1 MEKHSLL
8 QNILLG
14 LSLASPIG
22 PVNLEIIKR
31 GLNSSFK
38 QAFLTGLGA
47 MSADLTYLT
56 LIFFGLVSFLKIP
69 CIKIFFTLAGSFVLM
84 YLGLTSVR
92 NFLRGKI
99 PGEDSK
105 QLFLKNAYV
114 AGYVVT
120 LSCPIT
126 FVWWTGVF
134 GALLASQ
141 TDTPTNFSAY
151 LSCLTILLGCLI
163 WVIFLSTAL
172 HWGRRIINEKF
183 IRFVSLA
190 AGICLTGFG
199 IFFLYRAIGLVII

>member
-1 MEKHSLL
+1 MEKHFLL

-14 LSLASPIG
+14 LSLAAPIG

-31 GLNSSFK
+31 GLNAGFR

-56 LIFFGLVSFLKIP
+56 LIFFGLFSFLKIP
-69 CIKIFFTLAGSFVLM
+69 FIKICFALAGSFVLI
-84 YLGLTSVR
+84 YLGFTSLKI
-92 NFLRGKI
+92 FLREKK
-99 PGEDSK
+99 PDKVSK
-105 QLFLKNAYV
+105 QLFLKNAYA

-141 TDTPTNFSAY
+141 TNTQTNLSAY

-163 WVIFLSTAL
+163 WVIFLSAAL
-172 HWGRRIINEKF
+172 HWGRRIVNEKF
-183 IRFVSLA
+183 IRIITLV
-190 AGICLTGFG
+190 AGLFLIGFG
-199 IFFLYRAIGLVII
+199 LSFLYRLYGLMTN